1 MALTGFA
8 SPAWAGQ
15 NDASIR
21 LPQGHLALAAGRLK
35 RVLPLLHTPAWALHG
50 DLHGDLAT
58 QKALLEEATLLPHT
72 TKVFDLGPRAH
83 ADLQP
88 PHGWTEVRRHTRQVT
103 LPSEGDVVLPKTREK
118 QARRFERE
126 GGTVAVSSGQDG
138 IAWSHVERL
147 HAASRD
153 RKGLASHQHRLAP
166 LLQRVATEPWTF
178 AVTAANA
185 EGKVIASGGFVL
197 LPCGTCV
204 YAFGGQERSKNSGRA
219 SVAML
224 CEAMRTAQRMGATT
238 FDFGGSQDAGVDKF
252 YAEFG
257 GVPVAMRRWVNA
269 PVWFKWVFPKTWNAW
284 TTPSRVL
291 DADD

>member
-21 LPQGHLALAAGRLK
+21 LPQGHLALAVGRLK
-35 RVLPLLHTPAWALHG
+35 GFLPLLHTPSWALHG
-50 DLHGDLAT
+50 DLHGNLAT
-58 QKALLEEATLLPHT
+58 QKAVLAEAVQLPQSI
-72 TKVFDLGPRAH
+72 KVLDLGPRAH
-83 ADLQP
+83 AELKP
-88 PHGWTEVRRHTRQVT
+88 PQGWTEVRRHTRQVT
-103 LPSEGDVVLPKTREK
+103 MPIEGEVHLPKNREK

-126 GGTVAVSSGQDG
+126 GGTVAVSSGHDA

-153 RKGLASHQHRLAP
+153 HKGLASHHRRLAP
-166 LLQRVATEPWTF
+166 LLQRLATEAWTF
-178 AVTAANA
+178 AVTASNA

-197 LPCGTCV
+197 LQCGTCD
-204 YAFGGQERSKNSGRA
+204 YAFGGQERSKESGRA

-224 CEAMRTAQRMGATT
+224 CEAMQTAQRMGATT

-257 GVPVAMRRWVNA
+257 GVPVAMRRWVKA
-269 PVWFKWVFPKTWNAW
+269 PFWFKWVFTKTWKTW

-291 DADD
+291 EPGA

>member
-21 LPQGHLALAAGRLK
+21 LPQGHLALAVGRLK
-35 RVLPLLHTPAWALHG
+35 GVLPLLHTPAWALHG

-58 QKALLEEATLLPHT
+58 QTALLEEATLLPHT
-72 TKVFDLGPRAH
+72 TKVLDLGPRAH

-103 LPSEGDVVLPKTREK
+103 LSTDGDVLLPKTRGK
-118 QARRFERE
+118 QARRFVRE
-126 GGTVAVSSGQDG
+126 GGTVAVETGHDPST
-138 IAWSHVERL
+138 WSDVERL

-166 LLQRVATEPWTF
+166 LLERLATEPWTF
-178 AVTAANA
+178 AVTASNA

-204 YAFGGQERSKNSGRA
+204 YAFGGQDRSKDSGRA

-284 TTPSRVL
+284 TTPSRML
-291 DADD
+291 DAGA

>member
-35 RVLPLLHTPAWALHG
+35 GALPLLHTPAWALHG

-58 QKALLEEATLLPHT
+58 QTALLEEATLLPHT
-72 TKVFDLGPRAH
+72 TKVLDLGPRAH

-88 PHGWTEVRRHTRQVT
+88 PHGWTEVRRHTRQVA
-103 LPSEGDVVLPKTREK
+103 LPFEGDIPLPKTREK

-126 GGTVAVSSGQDG
+126 GGMVAVDTRHDP

-166 LLQRVATEPWTF
+166 LLQRLATEPWTF

-204 YAFGGQERSKNSGRA
+204 YAFGGQERSKDSGRA

-257 GVPVAMRRWVNA
+257 GLPVAMRRWVYA
-269 PVWFKWVFPKTWNAW
+269 PVWFKWVFPKTWKAW

-291 DADD
+291 DTGA

>member
-1 MALTGFA
+1 MH
-8 SPAWAGQ
+8 PH
-15 NDASIR
+15 R
-21 LPQGHLALAAGRLK
+21 LVPRGAA
-35 RVLPLLHTPAWALHG
+35 
-50 DLHGDLAT
+50 
-58 QKALLEEATLLPHT
+58 
-72 TKVFDLGPRAH
+72 
-83 ADLQP
+83 
-88 PHGWTEVRRHTRQVT
+88 
-103 LPSEGDVVLPKTREK
+103 
-118 QARRFERE
+118 ARRLARP
-126 GGTVAVSSGQDG
+126 
-138 IAWSHVERL
+138 
-147 HAASRD
+147 
-153 RKGLASHQHRLAP
+153 KGLASRQHRLAP
-166 LLQRVATEPWTF
+166 LLQRLATEPWTF

-204 YAFGGQERSKNSGRA
+204 YAFGGQERSKDSGRA

-257 GVPVAMRRWVNA
+257 GLPVAMRRWVNA

-291 DADD
+291 DAGA

>member
-8 SPAWAGQ
+8 APVWAGQ

-21 LPQGHLALAAGRLK
+21 LPQGHLALAVGRLK
-35 RVLPLLHTPAWALHG
+35 GFLPLLHTPSWALHG
-50 DLHGDLAT
+50 DLHGNLVT
-58 QKALLEEATLLPHT
+58 QKAVLAEAVQLPQSI
-72 TKVFDLGPRAH
+72 KVLDLGPSAH
-83 ADLQP
+83 AELKP
-88 PHGWTEVRRHTRQVT
+88 PQGWTEVRRHTRQVT
-103 LPSEGDVVLPKTREK
+103 MPIEGEVPLPKTREK

-126 GGTVAVSSGQDG
+126 GGTVAVSSGHDA
-138 IAWSHVERL
+138 IAWSPVERL

-153 RKGLASHQHRLAP
+153 RKGLASHHRRLAP
-166 LLQRVATEPWTF
+166 LLQRLATEAWTF
-178 AVTAANA
+178 AVTASNA

-204 YAFGGQERSKNSGRA
+204 YAFGGQERSKDSGRA
-219 SVAML
+219 SVAIL
-224 CEAMRTAQRMGATT
+224 CEAMQTAQRMGATT

-257 GVPVAMRRWVNA
+257 GVPVAMRRWVKA
-269 PVWFKWVFPKTWNAW
+269 PFWFKWVFPKTWKTW

-291 DADD
+291 EPGA

>member
-21 LPQGHLALAAGRLK
+21 LPQGHLAMAAGRLK
-35 RVLPLLHTPAWALHG
+35 GVLPLLHTPAWALHG

-58 QKALLEEATLLPHT
+58 QRALLARTALLPHT
-72 TKVFDLGPRAH
+72 TKVLDLGPRAH
-83 ADLQP
+83 ADLKP

-103 LPSEGDVVLPKTREK
+103 LPIEGEVPLPKTREK

-126 GGTVAVSSGQDG
+126 GGSVAVESGHDA

-153 RKGLASHQHRLAP
+153 RKGLASHQHRLTP
-166 LLQRVATEPWTF
+166 LLQRLATEPWTF
-178 AVTAANA
+178 AVTASNA

-197 LPCGTCV
+197 LPCVTCV
-204 YAFGGQERSKNSGRA
+204 YAFGGQERSKDSGRA

-238 FDFGGSQDAGVDKF
+238 FDFGGSQDDGVDKF

-291 DADD
+291 DADG

>member
-21 LPQGHLALAAGRLK
+21 LSQGHLALAAGRLK
-35 RVLPLLHTPAWALHG
+35 GVLPLLHTPAWALHG

-58 QKALLEEATLLPHT
+58 QEAILEEATLLPHT
-72 TKVFDLGPRAH
+72 TKVLDLGPRAH
-83 ADLQP
+83 VDLQP

-103 LPSEGDVVLPKTREK
+103 LPIEGALTLPKAREK

-126 GGTVAVSSGQDG
+126 GGTVAVDTGHAQV
-138 IAWSHVERL
+138 AWSHVERL

-153 RKGLASHQHRLAP
+153 RKGLSSHQRRLAP
-166 LLQRVATEPWTF
+166 LLQRLSTEPWTF

-185 EGKVIASGGFVL
+185 QGKVIASGGFVL

-204 YAFGGQERSKNSGRA
+204 YAFGGQERSKDSGRA

-224 CEAMRTAQRMGATT
+224 FEAMRTAQRMGATT

-269 PVWFKWVFPKTWNAW
+269 PLWFKWVFPKTWNAW
-284 TTPSRVL
+284 TRPSRVL
-291 DADD
+291 DADN